1 MPAELV
7 VRTFELGQR
16 PLQFAETEMVMGFTP
31 IPDDG
36 TPPPS
41 GTPIRNGRAQLRAE
55 VDFDAIPED
64 GLNRSAHVAL
74 EVFDT
79 ATGNPSTRCRSP
91 KPRASSRR
99 HSEGDGKGRTDSRSS
114 AGHRSTGD
122 RSNDIGA
129 SIAGMPIA
137 GISIA
142 DISIAGIPIADN
154 PIGPLPR

>member
-16 PLQFAETEMVMGFTP
+16 PLPFAETEMVMGFTP

-79 ATGNPSTRCRSP
+79 ATGKTVY
-91 KPRASSRR
+91 
-99 HSEGDGKGRTDSRSS
+99 T
-114 AGHRSTGD
+114 
-122 RSNDIGA
+122 
-129 SIAGMPIA
+129 MPFAEAA
-137 GISIA
+137 GIEPTPFR
-142 DISIAGIPIADN
+142 G
-154 PIGPLPR
+154 RR